1 MVNVGKYTSPMDGIG
16 MMKGKEMTGR
26 RQGTGTLGYLTYAT
40 VDGQNLLVS
49 HYLKRYRYALLITGA
64 PGFCTATQRCG
75 WQVAHSPAL
84 HILTIC
90 LKVPVS
96 KRVLITF
103 DYCRRTVRACINYL
117 DLFETTQLYL
127 KALQDRVPFNQIKY
141 GIKKTW
147 WFLVPTA
154 FPDFKQSAFSSPRTF
169 STSLQRPSPPLGDLG
184 HWVHVLSS
192 TQKVPTT
199 FQGLP
204 SICFG
209 DGNSL
214 NTPTKYSN
222 YFETIVGHGD
232 RLDD

>member
-1 MVNVGKYTSPMDGIG
+1 MRFKAVLLTVKQLKGGKWTLIYTNAPASRWFFFLVGETCIFFQEIQHILFSLQGLSRPYTTLSMYGIFSYIWLILMVNVGKYTSPMDGIG

-147 WFLVPTA
+147 
-154 FPDFKQSAFSSPRTF
+154 
-169 STSLQRPSPPLGDLG
+169 
-184 HWVHVLSS
+184 
-192 TQKVPTT
+192 
-199 FQGLP
+199 
-204 SICFG
+204 
-209 DGNSL
+209 
-214 NTPTKYSN
+214 
-222 YFETIVGHGD
+222 
-232 RLDD
+232 